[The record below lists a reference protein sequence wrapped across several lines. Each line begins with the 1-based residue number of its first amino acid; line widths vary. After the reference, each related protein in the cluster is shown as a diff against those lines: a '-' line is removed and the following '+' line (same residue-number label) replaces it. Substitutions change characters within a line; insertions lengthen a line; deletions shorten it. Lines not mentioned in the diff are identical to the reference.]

1 MMASD
6 GSGVERLT
14 TNPGTF
20 DGYASWS
27 PDGDKIAF
35 TSHRD
40 SNLEIYVLSTVGN
53 GAKKKFKHLT
63 RLTDH
68 AASDSHPTWSPDG
81 SKMRSFDSGWN
92 RARSAS
98 AARARK
104 VFRWRWTTG

>member
-1 MMASD
+1 MIKKPIRGWAGPWLASD

-40 SNLEIYVLSTVGN
+40 SNLEI
-53 GAKKKFKHLT
+53 
-63 RLTDH
+63 
-68 AASDSHPTWSPDG
+68 
-81 SKMRSFDSGWN
+81 
-92 RARSAS
+92 
-98 AARARK
+98 
-104 VFRWRWTTG
+104 